1 MSVDRA
7 RLAEF
12 SRSLEADD
20 YHLDVELRPE
30 AAEVRV
36 VAGPTA
42 CEECLVPKSLMRSML
57 APVLGVEPDSIA
69 LTYPSDAAGGGEG
82 E

>member
-1 MSVDRA
+1 MSVDQA

-12 SRSLEADD
+12 RRSLEADD

-42 CEECLVPKSLMRSML
+42 CEECLVPKPLMRSML

-69 LTYPSDAAGGGEG
+69 LTYPTDAAGSGEG